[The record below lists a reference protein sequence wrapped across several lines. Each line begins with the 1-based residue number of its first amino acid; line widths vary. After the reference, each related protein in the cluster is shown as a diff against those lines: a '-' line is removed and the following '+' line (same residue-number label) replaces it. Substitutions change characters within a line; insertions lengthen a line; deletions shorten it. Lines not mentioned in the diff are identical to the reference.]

1 MNPFIGGNQLRGN
14 GRIERTSRQTYQVP
28 AQHQPAFLPSAVRRL
43 TTVLFTLRTTLLL
56 STLLLG
62 MTAALAESLL
72 PAPLNLV
79 AINERLI
86 TSGQPSAAW
95 LETLGQRGIEGVIYL
110 APLSVSDAIPDEPQI
125 LARQG
130 IKFVHIPIA
139 FNQPNSADFAR
150 FTAAMTALKD
160 KKVLVHCQVN
170 MRASSM
176 VFLYR
181 TIVLKED
188 PQAAFDAVGKVW
200 VPNGVWLRF
209 INAQLKEHGVVF
221 DVF

>member
-1 MNPFIGGNQLRGN
+1 MW
-14 GRIERTSRQTYQVP
+14 
-28 AQHQPAFLPSAVRRL
+28 RL

-62 MTAALAESLL
+62 MTAALAEGLL
-72 PAPLNLV
+72 PAPPNLV
-79 AINERLI
+79 AINDRLI

-110 APLSVSDAIPDEPQI
+110 APLSVRDAIPDEPQI

-150 FTAAMTALKD
+150 FIAAMTALKD
-160 KKVLVHCQVN
+160 EKVLVHCQVN

-200 VPNGVWLRF
+200 VPNDVWLRF

>member
-1 MNPFIGGNQLRGN
+1 MAA
-14 GRIERTSRQTYQVP
+14 ERFPSVAHSARRLSATLIALGTCALLIAAPAP
-28 AQHQPAFLPSAVRRL
+28 AQ
-43 TTVLFTLRTTLLL
+43 
-56 STLLLG
+56 G
-62 MTAALAESLL
+62 LL
-72 PAPLNLV
+72 PAPPNLV
-79 AINERLI
+79 SINERLI

-110 APLSVSDAIPDEPQI
+110 APLSVGDAIPEEPQI

-130 IKFVHIPIA
+130 IEFVHIPIT
-139 FNQPNSADFAR
+139 FNDPGSADFDR
-150 FTAAMTALKD
+150 FSAAMTALQG

-188 PQAAFDAVGKVW
+188 PQTAFDAVGKVW

-209 INAQLKEHGVVF
+209 INAQLKRHGVEF

>member
-1 MNPFIGGNQLRGN
+1 ML
-14 GRIERTSRQTYQVP
+14 SRKSPVP
-28 AQHQPAFLPSAVRRL
+28 ALRHFALLYLMLRDLRAAVAGLGLVLASSMPMASAQ
-43 TTVLFTLRTTLLL
+43 
-56 STLLLG
+56 G
-62 MTAALAESLL
+62 LL
-72 PAPLNLV
+72 PAPPNLV
-79 AINERLI
+79 TINERLI
-86 TSGQPSAAW
+86 TAGQPSAAW

-110 APLSVSDAIPDEPQI
+110 APLSVGDAVPEEPHI

-130 IKFVHIPIA
+130 IEFVHIPIT
-139 FNQPNSADFAR
+139 FNRPTGADFDR
-150 FTAAMTALKD
+150 FSAAMTAMQG

-181 TIVLKED
+181 TIVLKEE
-188 PQAAFDAVGKVW
+188 PQKAFEAVGKVW

-209 INAQLKEHGVVF
+209 IHSELAKNGVVF

>member
-1 MNPFIGGNQLRGN
+1 MMATT
-14 GRIERTSRQTYQVP
+14 TS
-28 AQHQPAFLPSAVRRL
+28 AQ
-43 TTVLFTLRTTLLL
+43 
-56 STLLLG
+56 G
-62 MTAALAESLL
+62 LL
-72 PAPLNLV
+72 PAPPNVV

-110 APLSVSDAIPDEPQI
+110 APLTVSDAIPDEPTI

-130 IKFVHIPIA
+130 IEFVHIPIT
-139 FNQPNSADFAR
+139 FNNPGSADFDR
-150 FTAAMTALKD
+150 FIAAMTALQG
-160 KKVLVHCQVN
+160 KKILVHCQVN

-209 INAQLKEHGVVF
+209 ITAQLQEHGVVF